1 MRKILIL
8 DDNLTICLM
17 LRSWLQKEGYDVEIA
32 SSGKEALQLIRTT
45 PFDMVLSDIRMPE
58 IDGFEFL
65 SIIKRYDSDILVI
78 MMTSYADI
86 ESAVESLKLGA
97 VDYIPKPID
106 PDILFAKIKEAFE
119 AYENSREA
127 TALQQEMHHPEGY
140 DNKQLSD
147 WVFQVVRDEPNLLLM
162 GEEGTGKSTLANYIY
177 LKSNRT
183 KKPLGVFD
191 LEFHSF
197 DTLEE
202 SKHCVHTLHE
212 KIEKC
217 QGGMLHI
224 QNFRKPSTMVQ
235 SAFIDILSK
244 RDKKLIIIISTTL
257 TQEELKKSLLP
268 KLSDLLFENCLE
280 LPPIS
285 GNEAAIASFV
295 RFFVKIANR
304 ELNKDIQGVD
314 KEVFEVLYKHKYETN
329 IQELKNLVFKAC
341 LLTDE
346 NRITK
351 SLIPELFNRK
361 EMQRVGQSVMEQYGN
376 IERLRK
382 ENFEKQKI
390 MEALD
395 ISKGNKTMAASILN
409 IDRKTLYNKIRL
421 YKIEAN

>member
-1 MRKILIL
+1 MKKILIL

-32 SSGKEALQLIRTT
+32 SSGEEALQLIRTT
-45 PFDMVLSDIRMPE
+45 PFDMVLSDIRMPG

-119 AYENSREA
+119 VYENSRRA
-127 TALQQEMHHPEGY
+127 RALQQEMHHPEGY
-140 DNKQLSD
+140 ENKQLGY
-147 WVFQVVRDEPNLLLM
+147 WIFQMVRDESNILLI

-177 LKSNRT
+177 LKSSRT
-183 KKPLGVFD
+183 KKPLGIFD

-197 DTLEE
+197 DTVAE
-202 SKHCVHTLHE
+202 SKYCVQSLNE
-212 KIEKC
+212 KIKKC
-217 QGGMLHI
+217 EGGMLHI
-224 QNFRKPSTMVQ
+224 QNFRKPSTMAQ
-235 SAFIDILSK
+235 SALIEILSK
-244 RDKKLIIIISTTL
+244 RDKKVIFVISTTL
-257 TQEELKKSLLP
+257 TKNELKKSLLP

-280 LPPIS
+280 LPSIN
-285 GNEAAIASFV
+285 GNKAAITSFAE
-295 RFFVKIANR
+295 FFIKIANR
-304 ELNKDIQGVD
+304 ELNKNIQGVD
-314 KEVFEVLYKHKYETN
+314 KEVYEVLYKHKYETN

-341 LLTDE
+341 LLAEKD
-346 NRITK
+346 RITK
-351 SLIPELFNRK
+351 SLIPELFNRS

-395 ISKGNKTMAASILN
+395 ISGGNKTMAASILN

-421 YKIEAN
+421 YKIETN